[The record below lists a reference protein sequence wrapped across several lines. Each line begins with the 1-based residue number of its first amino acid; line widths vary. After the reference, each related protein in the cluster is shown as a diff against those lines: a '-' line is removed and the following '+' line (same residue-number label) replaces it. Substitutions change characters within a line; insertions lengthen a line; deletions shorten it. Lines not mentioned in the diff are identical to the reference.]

1 MDEKTGI
8 QDGQIVSM
16 DYTLWVDGEVVD
28 TSEGSEPI
36 VFLQGA
42 GNIISGLENQ
52 LYGMHAGQEKEVL
65 VLAQDGY
72 GELNEDAFAEVPRAE
87 FPSDIPLELGLEL
100 QVRAQDGQIL
110 NARIDEFSDE
120 LIRLDF
126 NHPLAGKD
134 LRFAVKILDFRQAT
148 EEEMEHGHAHYEDE
162 GELCDDDD
170 D

>member
-42 GNIISGLENQ
+42 GNIISGLESQ
-52 LYGMHAGQEKEVL
+52 LYGMHTGQEKEVL

-72 GELNEDAFAEVPRAE
+72 GELNEDAFAEVPRGE

-110 NARIDEFSDE
+110 NARIEDFSDE

-134 LRFAVKILDFRQAT
+134 LRFEVKILDFRQAT
-148 EEEMEHGHAHYEDE
+148 EEELEHGHAHYEDE
-162 GELCDDDD
+162 GEPCDDDD